1 MGMKIYAIR
10 ALQISQFLF
19 KTAAAQGKNKIIL
32 YLRTELKPQK
42 IYNKERMKYNVFAA
56 PSGVY

>member
-19 KTAAAQGKNKIIL
+19 KTAAAQGKKQDNIIPADGINAA
-32 YLRTELKPQK
+32 K
-42 IYNKERMKYNVFAA
+42 KYIIKR
-56 PSGVY
+56 G